1 MAVDYAI
8 LGVLIEQPTHGYSL
22 KKYLVENVS
31 RSFGINDGQL
41 YPALAR
47 LEGRGWI
54 RKRVVPQARNPAKHH
69 YSVTPEGRVAFES
82 WLAGAEESARCDFFL
97 RHEFLQRCA
106 FFRHLSPET
115 AERQIRAQID
125 EVEARLAELERVA
138 RQLAA
143 RGADA
148 YRLMIAEFGVRHQR
162 MWREWLAALLGETAA
177 EVQNSAPAELA
188 AGVQ

>member
-22 KKYLVENVS
+22 KKYLLEHVS

-41 YPALAR
+41 YPALGR

-54 RKRVVPQARNPAKHH
+54 HKRVVPQARNPAKHL
-69 YSVTPEGRVAFES
+69 YSVTPVGRAAFEG
-82 WLAGAEESARCDFFL
+82 WLSGAEESARCDFFL

-106 FFRHLSPET
+106 FFRHLPPE
-115 AERQIRAQID
+115 AAQRQIRSQID

-138 RQLAA
+138 GQLAA
-143 RGADA
+143 RGTDP
-148 YRLMIAEFGVRHQR
+148 YRRMIAEFGVRHQR

-177 EVQNSAPAELA
+177 EVQNSPPAELA
-188 AGVQ
+188 AGAH